1 MSSINKHRIGY
12 QPLSGGI
19 ALYRH
24 GKDPC
29 LALDKRDALR
39 EVMFAACK
47 HLLHDMPEG
56 ASATID
62 IDGREYIIVILPAK
76 DERAKGFRK

>member
-1 MSSINKHRIGY
+1 MSVNKHRIGY

-29 LALDKRDALR
+29 LALEKRDALQ
-39 EVMFAACK
+39 EVIYAACR
-47 HLLHDMPEG
+47 HMLHGTPEG
-56 ASATID
+56 ASNEIE
-62 IDGREYIIVILPAK
+62 IDGRTYVIAVLPADHPKAK
-76 DERAKGFRK
+76 DIRS